1 MAKHIAPQ
9 LKWHAS
15 IRSHHLGRISHRHMA
30 LFTHYPRRVIDESI
44 AHGLTP
50 HIAHIQSFQP
60 FQYVLWTTPPS

>member
-1 MAKHIAPQ
+1 
-9 LKWHAS
+9 
-15 IRSHHLGRISHRHMA
+15 MA